1 MTIVTQDELLRLAD
15 LKEGQRAAL
24 RRKLKEAR
32 IPFKE
37 LNGNIFTTEEA
48 ITATLVGRAKEKSG
62 PDLDAIA
69 PARAPEAR
77 RVPLRSRS

>member
-1 MTIVTQDELLRLAD
+1 MTIVTQDELLKLAD
-15 LKEGQRAAL
+15 VQEGQRAAL
-24 RRKLKEAR
+24 RRHLKKAR

-62 PDLDAIA
+62 PDLEAIA
-69 PARAPEAR
+69 PESTRQTR

>member
-1 MTIVTQDELLRLAD
+1 MTIVTQDELLRLAK

-48 ITATLVGRAKEKSG
+48 ITATLVGRAKEKTG

-69 PARAPEAR
+69 PQGTPQTR